1 MTVVGSVNLDLVA
14 RVARLP
20 ASGETLMATRFD
32 RVPGGK
38 GANQALA
45 VRRLGA
51 PVRLVAAVG
60 AGGQPNSV
68 GAAGPAGSVGAAGPA
83 GSVCAAG
90 SAGPAAAGAVGPPA
104 WDGPGDEALA
114 LVRAGGVALDRVRPV
129 PGATTGLA
137 LIEVDAAGDTTIVV
151 VPGANAAL
159 RVQAADLAGAEA
171 VLAVLEVPVAAVEA
185 AAEHAAP
192 GAFFALNA
200 APAQPVPRRLL
211 ERADLVVVNR
221 DEYAA
226 LGGGHAARCVAVT
239 HGAAGAV
246 LLRGGVEVARAEP
259 PAVRAVDGTAAGDAF
274 TAALVLGL
282 LAGLD
287 DASALRRA
295 CIAGA
300 LTASRP
306 GAQPSLP
313 TAAEVDGILAQ

>member
-1 MTVVGSVNLDLVA
+1 VTAGRALTAVALPLVVVLTVVGSVNLDLVA
-14 RVARLP
+14 RVPRLP
-20 ASGETLMATRFD
+20 AAGQTLTATGFD

-45 VRRLGA
+45 ASRLGA
-51 PVRLVAAVG
+51 QVRLVAAVG
-60 AGGQPNSV
+60 AAEASETG
-68 GAAGPAGSVGAAGPA
+68 
-83 GSVCAAG
+83 
-90 SAGPAAAGAVGPPA
+90 
-104 WDGPGDEALA
+104 EALA
-114 LVRAGGVALDRVRPV
+114 LLRAGGVALDRVRPV
-129 PGATTGLA
+129 PGTTTGLA
-137 LIEVDAAGDTTIVV
+137 LIQVDGAGDTTIVV
-151 VPGANAAL
+151 IPGANAAL
-159 RVQAADLAGAEA
+159 RVDAADVAGAEA

-226 LGGGHAARCVAVT
+226 LGNTALGDGHAARCVAVT

-246 LLRGGVEVARAEP
+246 LLRGGVEVARAQP
-259 PAVRAVDGTAAGDAF
+259 PPVRALDGTAAGDAF
-274 TAALVLGL
+274 TAALVLAL

-287 DASALRRA
+287 DARALRRA
-295 CIAGA
+295 CAAGA
-300 LTASRP
+300 LAASRP

-313 TAAEVDGILAQ
+313 TAAEVDGILAR